1 MAWSEVAGS
10 YDLSFGHTAS
20 IPRADRLKRGF
31 VDDVKNKGKDIAKD
45 YTDVKHG
52 DFDES
57 GRSSFSLDAGQPNER
72 RNILSDAE

>member
-10 YDLSFGHTAS
+10 YKLSFGHTAS
-20 IPRADRLKRGF
+20 IPRADRLRRGF
-31 VDDVKNKGKDIAKD
+31 VDDAKNIGKDI
-45 YTDVKHG
+45 KHG

-57 GRSSFSLDAGQPNER
+57 GRNSFSLDAGQPNER